1 MSDSNPFAKLQGLLK
16 DKAQSPATA
25 KGSKPSSSSSPST
38 PAGTANTT
46 PSRKNRS
53 NHDEES
59 ALFLHTVNKL
69 PQSSPSVQAQQED
82 TAFKQAMQAAG
93 IVPVDKKVK
102 GKKHK
107 KRSTTAAS
115 TPPPAQQEGL
125 LPPAKGQEGRQDN
138 GQYFGPANEPNNRQ
152 DNKQGT
158 LGQPTKKQGSTP
170 TTSLEDKAT
179 FLDLG
184 NETTQNN
191 PISDDLDEQEFAL
204 FAKAMDDVAPVSKR
218 GREIHTP
225 AETKIPLHPS
235 GKTPAQI
242 MQEIIDG
249 RIEFAIQHTG
259 EYMEGFVQGVSPE
272 VLDKLRGGQLSPEGH
287 VDLHGLNALQA
298 YTELTRFIKN
308 AYQRNMRT
316 VTVITGRGINSPD
329 GIAVI
334 RNLIQEWLTHDP
346 FKRVVLA
353 FCSAQPRDGGAGAL
367 YVLLRKYK
375 KSMGKIQWELPYMG
389 PNADF

>member
-16 DKAQSPATA
+16 DKAPSPATA
-25 KGSKPSSSSSPST
+25 KGSNPSPPS
-38 PAGTANTT
+38 AGTT
-46 PSRKNRS
+46 PSHKKRWG
-53 NHDEES
+53 HDEES

-69 PQSSPSVQAQQED
+69 SQSSPSAQTQQED
-82 TAFKQAMQAAG
+82 TTFKQAMQAAG
-93 IVPVDKKVK
+93 IVPVDKKAK
-102 GKKHK
+102 RKKHK
-107 KRSTTAAS
+107 KRSSTATS
-115 TPPPAQQEGL
+115 TPPPPQQESLFAPGH
-125 LPPAKGQEGRQDN
+125 KSDYGQDSKTGD
-138 GQYFGPANEPNNRQ
+138 GQG
-152 DNKQGT
+152 NKQGT
-158 LGQPTKKQGSTP
+158 PFQRTKKLGTTP
-170 TTSLEDKAT
+170 ATGQRDKGA
-179 FLDLG
+179 FLDSSHG
-184 NETTQNN
+184 TAHHN

-225 AETKIPLHPS
+225 AETKAPLHPS

-272 VLDKLRGGQLSPEGH
+272 VLDKLREGQLSPEGH

-375 KSMGKIQWELPYMG
+375 KSLGKIQWELPYVG

>member
-1 MSDSNPFAKLQGLLK
+1 MKHLP
-16 DKAQSPATA
+16 
-25 KGSKPSSSSSPST
+25 SKT
-38 PAGTANTT
+38 RT
-46 PSRKNRS
+46 
-53 NHDEES
+53 EE
-59 ALFLHTVNKL
+59 
-69 PQSSPSVQAQQED
+69 QD
-82 TAFKQAMQAAG
+82 TADDF
-93 IVPVDKKVK
+93 D
-102 GKKHK
+102 
-107 KRSTTAAS
+107 S
-115 TPPPAQQEGL
+115 QE
-125 LPPAKGQEGRQDN
+125 A
-138 GQYFGPANEPNNRQ
+138 
-152 DNKQGT
+152 
-158 LGQPTKKQGSTP
+158 
-170 TTSLEDKAT
+170 
-179 FLDLG
+179 
-184 NETTQNN
+184 
-191 PISDDLDEQEFAL
+191 AL
-204 FAKAMDDVAPVSKR
+204 FAKAMNDVAPVSKR
-218 GREIHTP
+218 GREVHAP
-225 AETKIPLHPS
+225 AETKIPQHPS

-272 VLDKLRGGQLSPEGH
+272 VLDKLRLGQLSPESH

-298 YTELTRFIKN
+298 YTELVRFIRN

-375 KSMGKIQWELPYMG
+375 KSMGKIQWELPYSG
-389 PNADF
+389 PDATL

>member
-1 MSDSNPFAKLQGLLK
+1 MSDNPFAKLQSLLNHK
-16 DKAQSPATA
+16 DSASPSAPA
-25 KGSKPSSSSSPST
+25 KGSSPSPSSS
-38 PAGTANTT
+38 NTVRPT
-46 PSRKNRS
+46 SRHKKPTE
-53 NHDEES
+53 HDEES

-69 PQSSPSVQAQQED
+69 PQSVSGAQAQQED
-82 TAFKQAMQAAG
+82 TVFKQAMQAAG
-93 IVPVDKKVK
+93 ILPVGKKVK

-107 KRSTTAAS
+107 NRSSSRAS
-115 TPPPAQQEGL
+115 MPPQSQDKALADPSPHHNA
-125 LPPAKGQEGRQDN
+125 RQDKASQTRPSHPSSATR
-138 GQYFGPANEPNNRQ
+138 GKEPVASSPFRE
-152 DNKQGT
+152 
-158 LGQPTKKQGSTP
+158 P
-170 TTSLEDKAT
+170 
-179 FLDLG
+179 
-184 NETTQNN
+184 TQNRL
-191 PISDDLDEQEFAL
+191 ISDDFDEQESAL
-204 FAKAMDDVAPVSKR
+204 FAKAMGNVAPVSKR
-218 GREIHTP
+218 GREVHTP
-225 AETKIPLHPS
+225 SETKAPLHPS

-272 VLDKLRGGQLSPEGH
+272 VLEKLRLGQLSPEGH

-375 KSMGKIQWELPYMG
+375 KSMGKIQWELPYAG

>member
-1 MSDSNPFAKLQGLLK
+1 MSDSNPFAKLQDLLK
-16 DKAQSPATA
+16 DKAPSPATA
-25 KGSKPSSSSSPST
+25 KGSSPSSSPS
-38 PAGTANTT
+38 PSSAGTT
-46 PSRKNRS
+46 PSHKKRS
-53 NHDEES
+53 EHDEEN

-69 PQSSPSVQAQQED
+69 PQSSPSAQTQQED

-93 IVPVDKKVK
+93 IVPVGKKAK

-107 KRSTTAAS
+107 KRSSTATS
-115 TPPPAQQEGL
+115 TPPPPQQESL
-125 LPPAKGQEGRQDN
+125 STPAHKSDSGQDYGPDN
-138 GQYFGPANEPNNRQ
+138 KTGDGQG
-152 DNKQGT
+152 NKQGT
-158 LGQPTKKQGSTP
+158 PFQRTKKLGTTP
-170 TTSLEDKAT
+170 AT
-179 FLDLG
+179 GQKGKGAFLDSSHG
-184 NETTQNN
+184 TAHTH

-204 FAKAMDDVAPVSKR
+204 FAKAMNDVAPVSKR

-225 AETKIPLHPS
+225 AETKAPLHPS

-259 EYMEGFVQGVSPE
+259 EYMESFVQGVSPE
-272 VLDKLRGGQLSPEGH
+272 VLDKLREGQLSPEGH

-298 YTELTRFIKN
+298 YTELIRFIKN

-375 KSMGKIQWELPYMG
+375 KSMGKIQWELPYVG